1 MAKIG
6 MFWGSTT
13 DMTKE
18 ASELIH
24 EGLEAAG
31 HEVIS
36 HDIRNTDPSKMLEYD
51 NLLIGSPTWN
61 VGELQDDWED
71 VFNEYEKRLI
81 VKLFAKFASR
91 HPWFYE
97 TFLSHIFPLGGITFY
112 LEKV

>member
-31 HEVIS
+31 HEIIS
-36 HDIRNTDPSKMLEYD
+36 HDIRNTDPTKMLEYD
-51 NLLIGSPTWN
+51 NLLIGCPTWN
-61 VGELQDDWED
+61 LS
-71 VFNEYEKRLI
+71 LI
-81 VKLFAKFASR
+81 
-91 HPWFYE
+91 
-97 TFLSHIFPLGGITFY
+97 HI
-112 LEKV
+112 